1 MEDKDKIIAELK
13 AENVE
18 IKTSYINF
26 IAKLKREMI
35 TKDDIQDL
43 KNTAKKF
50 VEERNSLRFENERLK
65 EENVKLLFGKGTLV
79 EFCNKLTQIID
90 KKKESENKLL
100 QTLQE
105 IKEIAEAPKP
115 FIDFSEIKTATE
127 VGYDYAAICNEL
139 ELRLHKVLELITKAE
154 SEEE

>member
-1 MEDKDKIIAELK
+1 MKDKDKLIAELK
-13 AENVE
+13 AENVK

-65 EENVKLLFGKGTLV
+65 RENEIITGM
-79 EFCNKLTQIID
+79 CNSASNRFD
-90 KKKESENKLL
+90 KIY

-105 IKEIAEAPKP
+105 IKAIAKE
-115 FIDFSEIKTATE
+115 E
-127 VGYDYAAICNEL
+127 YYAVEPDARYIVDKILN
-139 ELRLHKVLELITKAE
+139 LITKAE
-154 SEEE
+154 SER